1 MSTYARDR
9 ISRQTTEEWLV
20 EYAGT
25 HSSAP
30 AGDKL
35 FITGPTFDHHRTTKT
50 GALVLSFCWQ
60 SDEAVAFFN
69 CDIRRQR
76 GPLKGQS
83 YKIGIGGQFL
93 PPERGKFRA
102 FWQESVGAPPR
113 RWAAVH
119 KEIKSRLKGL
129 AFQGEMYTAEKK
141 NGEAYKKVINLH
153 LWDPGY

>member
-9 ISRQTTEEWLV
+9 ISGQTAEEWLA
-20 EYAGT
+20 EYTGA

-30 AGDKL
+30 AVDKQ
-35 FITGPTFDHHRTTKT
+35 FITGLVFDHHRTTKT
-50 GALVLSFCWQ
+50 GSVVLSFRWQ
-60 SDEAVAFFN
+60 FDEVVAFFN

-76 GPLKGQS
+76 GPLKEQS
-83 YKIGIGGQFL
+83 YQTGIRGQFL
-93 PPERGKFRA
+93 PPGCGKFRA

-119 KEIKSRLKGL
+119 KEIRSRLKGL
-129 AFQGEMYTAEKK
+129 EFQGEMYTAKKK

-153 LWDPGY
+153 LSDPGY